1 MVGLVGGCMLGAL
14 LGVRHALEPDHL
26 AAVST
31 LVSAEASPGPLRG
44 ALVGAFW
51 GIGHAV
57 SLLVIWALL
66 ALLHAELPVRLMHL
80 FELLVAMMLIALGI
94 RSVRRAFAPAAAT
107 SHAHAH
113 GHQHVRASGINW
125 SILNRPLGAGLV
137 HGAAGSGALT
147 ALVMAGLPSPA
158 LRLAYIALF
167 GIGSLCGMALLTG
180 LFALPLRRLGTS
192 RAALRILPAVT
203 GSLATLLGVQWAYA
217 PLTGLLR

>member
-1 MVGLVGGCMLGAL
+1 MLGAL

-31 LVSAEASPGPLRG
+31 LVEGGPGPLRG

-51 GIGHAV
+51 GIGHTV
-57 SLLVIWALL
+57 SLLVIWAVL

-80 FELLVAMMLIALGI
+80 FELLVAVMLIALGI
-94 RSVRRAFAPAAAT
+94 RSVRRALAPLPAPALP
-107 SHAHAH
+107 AH
-113 GHQHVRASGINW
+113 GHEHPRTKLIDW

-158 LRLAYIALF
+158 LRLAYIGLF

-180 LFALPLRRLGTS
+180 LFALPLS
-192 RAALRILPAVT
+192 RMHGSKPALRLLPALT
-203 GSLATLLGVQWAYA
+203 GCLATALGVQWAYA
-217 PLTGLLR
+217 PLFGLLH

>member
-31 LVSAEASPGPLRG
+31 LVSSEASPGPLRG

-80 FELLVAMMLIALGI
+80 FELLVAVMLIALGI
-94 RSVRRAFAPAAAT
+94 RSVRRAFAPVVAA
-107 SHAHAH
+107 SHAHEH
-113 GHQHVRASGINW
+113 GHAHATGINW

-147 ALVMAGLPSPA
+147 ALVMAGLPSPG
-158 LRLAYIALF
+158 LRLAYIGLF

-192 RAALRILPAVT
+192 RAALRVLPAVT
-203 GSLATLLGVQWAYA
+203 GSLATVLGIQWAYA
-217 PLTGLLR
+217 PLTGLLH